1 MTFGTRIFLLK
12 HSKNMKKMENM
23 EYSLYGIVYPGDMHK
38 LRASLDKLA
47 EAINE
52 VYSQSN
58 PKQLVRVEFD
68 FKLIS
73 KGDVYKFLVKAT
85 TQPNGLKCSQR
96 KLAVILATFT
106 NLADNPVCSKRVN
119 TILRSYKR
127 YKKLLK

>member
-1 MTFGTRIFLLK
+1 
-12 HSKNMKKMENM
+12 MKKMENM

-68 FKLIS
+68 FKLIK
-73 KGDVYKFLVKAT
+73 KGDVYKFLVTAT
-85 TQPNGLKCSQR
+85 KLPNGIKCSQR
-96 KLAVILATFT
+96 KLAIILAMYT
-106 NLADNPVCSKRVN
+106 NLTGNPVCSKRVN
-119 TILRSYKR
+119 AILRSYKR
-127 YKKLLK
+127 YKRIMK